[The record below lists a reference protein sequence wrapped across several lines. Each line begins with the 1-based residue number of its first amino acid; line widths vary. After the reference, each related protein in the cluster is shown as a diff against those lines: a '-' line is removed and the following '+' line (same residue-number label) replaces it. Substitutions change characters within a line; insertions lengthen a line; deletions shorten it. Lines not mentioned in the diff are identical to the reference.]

1 MGPGEVFEMT
11 VNLLMS
17 DQGYTEAQCT
27 CTCSVYINLPPPRM
41 GSASTT
47 QPIPLSD
54 SLCKNGR
61 SSRAQKEIKIY
72 LLACSVENVQEAGLP
87 IYDDLLPVA
96 VLYGGVVLVHEMVL
110 DQLDGEGGLAHAS
123 RCTLY

>member
-1 MGPGEVFEMT
+1 
-11 VNLLMS
+11 
-17 DQGYTEAQCT
+17 
-27 CTCSVYINLPPPRM
+27 M
-41 GSASTT
+41 GSTV
-47 QPIPLSD
+47 QVRHNLNLSLIFSEKMD
-54 SLCKNGR
+54 ILPAPQKR
-61 SSRAQKEIKIY
+61 SIY
-72 LLACSVENVQEAGLP
+72 LLACSVEYVQEAGLP